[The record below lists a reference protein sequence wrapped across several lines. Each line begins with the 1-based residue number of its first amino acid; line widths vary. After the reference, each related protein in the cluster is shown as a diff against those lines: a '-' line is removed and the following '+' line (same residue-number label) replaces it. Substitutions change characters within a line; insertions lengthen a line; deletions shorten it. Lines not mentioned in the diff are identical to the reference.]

1 MREKTEWYS
10 QGKSS
15 PPTQVTVQMFSV
27 SLLSPLQRTFTI
39 AANGFREVIR
49 DRILYVI
56 GFFAVILALALRL
69 LPEISVGADGKI
81 FLDLGLAAT
90 ALLGAI
96 VAIFV
101 GTGLINK
108 EIEKRTVLVLIPKPI
123 SRAELIVGK
132 HLGLTAVVTAMV
144 AAMTALYLAMLAWAK
159 IPFSLASLLITQLF
173 LILELAVLIA
183 VALLF
188 GVFTS
193 SILATLLSFGVY
205 FMGHISRDLLKLGE
219 ITKNENIENLTR
231 SLYLVLPN
239 LERFNLKNEAVYG
252 ILPSPQELWSSA
264 LYGLLYIILLLT
276 LANLIFSRR
285 QF

>member
-1 MREKTEWYS
+1 MVNIFRIWA
-10 QGKSS
+10 
-15 PPTQVTVQMFSV
+15 
-27 SLLSPLQRTFTI
+27 I

-56 GFFAVILALALRL
+56 GFFAILMALALRI

-90 ALLGAI
+90 SLLGAI

-108 EIEKRTVLVLIPKPI
+108 EIEKRTVLVLIPKPL
-123 SRAELIVGK
+123 SRSELIIGK
-132 HLGLTAVVTAMV
+132 HLGLSGVLTAMLV
-144 AAMTALYLAMLAWAK
+144 IMTSIYLAMLAWAK
-159 IPFSLASLLITQLF
+159 IPFSPTAILISQGFLL
-173 LILELAVLIA
+173 LELAVLTAIA
-183 VALLF
+183 ILF

-219 ITKNENIENLTR
+219 ITKNANIETLTKY
-231 SLYLVLPN
+231 LYLVLPN

-252 ILPSPQELWSSA
+252 ILPTSGELWA
-264 LYGLLYIILLLT
+264 NLLYGILYITLMLT
-276 LANLIFSRR
+276 LANLIFTRR

>member
-1 MREKTEWYS
+1 MNLFRIWA
-10 QGKSS
+10 
-15 PPTQVTVQMFSV
+15 
-27 SLLSPLQRTFTI
+27 I

-56 GFFAVILALALRL
+56 GFFAIFLALALRL

-90 ALLGAI
+90 SLLGAI

-108 EIEKRTVLVLIPKPI
+108 EIEKKTVLVLIPKPI
-123 SRAELIVGK
+123 SRTEFIVGK
-132 HLGLTAVVTAMV
+132 HLGLSAVL
-144 AAMTALYLAMLAWAK
+144 AAMIAIMTVIYLGMLYWAK
-159 IPFSLASLLITQLF
+159 IPFSLSSILLSQGFLF
-173 LILELAVLIA
+173 LELAVLTA
-183 VALLF
+183 VAILF

-193 SILATLLSFGVY
+193 SILATLFSFGIY
-205 FMGHISRDLLKLGE
+205 FMGHMSKDLLKLGA
-219 ITKNENIENLTR
+219 ITKNENIETLTK

-239 LERFNLKNEAVYG
+239 LERFNLKNDAVYG
-252 ILPSPQELWSSA
+252 LLPASSELFSTL
-264 LYGLLYIILLLT
+264 LYGILYVIFLLT
-276 LANLIFSRR
+276 LANLIFARR

>member
-1 MREKTEWYS
+1 MNLFRIWA
-10 QGKSS
+10 
-15 PPTQVTVQMFSV
+15 
-27 SLLSPLQRTFTI
+27 I

-56 GFFAVILALALRL
+56 GFFAIFLALALRL

-90 ALLGAI
+90 SLLGAI

-108 EIEKRTVLVLIPKPI
+108 EIEKKTVLVLIPKPI
-123 SRAELIVGK
+123 SRTEFIVGK
-132 HLGLTAVVTAMV
+132 HLGLSAVL
-144 AAMTALYLAMLAWAK
+144 AAMIAIMTVIYLAMLYWAK
-159 IPFSLASLLITQLF
+159 IPFSLSSILLSQAFLF
-173 LILELAVLIA
+173 LELAVLTA
-183 VALLF
+183 VAILF

-193 SILATLLSFGVY
+193 SILATLFSFGIY
-205 FMGHISRDLLKLGE
+205 FMGHISKDLLKLGA
-219 ITKNENIENLTR
+219 ITKNDNIETLTK

-239 LERFNLKNEAVYG
+239 LERFNLKNDAVYG
-252 ILPSPQELWSSA
+252 LLPASSELFSTL
-264 LYGLLYIILLLT
+264 LYGILYIILLLT
-276 LANLIFSRR
+276 IANLIFARR

>member
-1 MREKTEWYS
+1 MNLFRIWA
-10 QGKSS
+10 
-15 PPTQVTVQMFSV
+15 
-27 SLLSPLQRTFTI
+27 I

-56 GFFAVILALALRL
+56 GFFAIFLALALRL

-90 ALLGAI
+90 SLLGAI

-108 EIEKRTVLVLIPKPI
+108 EIEKKTVLVLIPKPI
-123 SRAELIVGK
+123 SRTEFIVGK
-132 HLGLTAVVTAMV
+132 HLGLSAVL
-144 AAMTALYLAMLAWAK
+144 AAMIAIMTVIYLAMLYWAK
-159 IPFSLASLLITQLF
+159 IPFSLSSILLSQAFLF
-173 LILELAVLIA
+173 LELAVLTA
-183 VALLF
+183 VAILF

-193 SILATLLSFGVY
+193 SILATLFSFGIY
-205 FMGHISRDLLKLGE
+205 FMGHISKDLLKLGA
-219 ITKNENIENLTR
+219 ITKNENIETLTK

-239 LERFNLKNEAVYG
+239 LERFNLKNDAVYG
-252 ILPSPQELWSSA
+252 LLPASSELFSTL
-264 LYGLLYIILLLT
+264 LYGILYIILLLT
-276 LANLIFSRR
+276 IANLIFARR

>member
-1 MREKTEWYS
+1 MNLFRIWA
-10 QGKSS
+10 
-15 PPTQVTVQMFSV
+15 
-27 SLLSPLQRTFTI
+27 I

-56 GFFAVILALALRL
+56 GFFAIFLALALRL

-90 ALLGAI
+90 SLLGAI

-108 EIEKRTVLVLIPKPI
+108 EIEKKTVLVLIPKPI
-123 SRAELIVGK
+123 SRTEFIVGK
-132 HLGLTAVVTAMV
+132 HLGLSAVL
-144 AAMTALYLAMLAWAK
+144 AAMIAIMTVIYLAMLYWAK
-159 IPFSLASLLITQLF
+159 IPFSLSSILLSQAFLF
-173 LILELAVLIA
+173 LELAVLTA
-183 VALLF
+183 VAILF

-193 SILATLLSFGVY
+193 SILATLFSFGVY
-205 FMGHISRDLLKLGE
+205 FMGHISKDLLKLGA
-219 ITKNENIENLTR
+219 ITKNANIETLTK

-239 LERFNLKNEAVYG
+239 LERFNLKNDAVYG
-252 ILPSPQELWSSA
+252 LLPTSSELFSTF
-264 LYGLLYIILLLT
+264 LYGILYIVLLLT
-276 LANLIFSRR
+276 IANLIFARR

>member
-1 MREKTEWYS
+1 MVNICRIWA
-10 QGKSS
+10 
-15 PPTQVTVQMFSV
+15 
-27 SLLSPLQRTFTI
+27 I

-56 GFFAVILALALRL
+56 GFFAILMALALRI

-90 ALLGAI
+90 SLLGAI

-108 EIEKRTVLVLIPKPI
+108 EIDKRTVLVLIPKPL
-123 SRAELIVGK
+123 SRSEFIIGK
-132 HLGLTAVVTAMV
+132 HLGLSGVLTAMLV
-144 AAMTALYLAMLAWAK
+144 IMTSIYLVMLAWAK
-159 IPFSLASLLITQLF
+159 IPFSPTAILISQAFLL
-173 LILELAVLIA
+173 LELAVLTAIA
-183 VALLF
+183 ILF

-219 ITKNENIENLTR
+219 ITKNANIETLTKY
-231 SLYLVLPN
+231 LYLVLPN

-252 ILPSPQELWSSA
+252 ILPASGELWA
-264 LYGLLYIILLLT
+264 NLLYGILYIVLMLT
-276 LANLIFSRR
+276 LANLIFARR

>member
-1 MREKTEWYS
+1 MINLARVW
-10 QGKSS
+10 
-15 PPTQVTVQMFSV
+15 V
-27 SLLSPLQRTFTI
+27 I

-56 GFFAVILALALRL
+56 GFFAIVLGLALRL

-90 ALLGAI
+90 SLLGAI

-108 EIEKRTVLVLIPKPI
+108 EIEKRTVLVMIPKPI
-123 SRAELIVGK
+123 SRTEFIVGK
-132 HLGLTAVVTAMV
+132 HLGLSAVLTVMLV
-144 AAMTALYLAMLAWAK
+144 VMTTIYLIMLAWAD
-159 IPFSLASLLITQLF
+159 IDFSWSSILISQAFLF
-173 LILELAVLIA
+173 LELMLLTA
-183 VALLF
+183 VAILF

-219 ITKNENIENLTR
+219 ITENANVEQLTK

-252 ILPSPQELWSSA
+252 ILPDSATLWSN
-264 LYGLLYIILLLT
+264 LLYSIVYIVLLLT
-276 LANLIFSRR
+276 LSNLIFARR

>member
-1 MREKTEWYS
+1 MNLFRIWA
-10 QGKSS
+10 
-15 PPTQVTVQMFSV
+15 
-27 SLLSPLQRTFTI
+27 I

-56 GFFAVILALALRL
+56 GFFAIFLALALRL

-90 ALLGAI
+90 SLLGAI

-108 EIEKRTVLVLIPKPI
+108 EIEKKTVLVLIPKPI
-123 SRAELIVGK
+123 SRTEFIVGK
-132 HLGLTAVVTAMV
+132 HLGLSAVLAVMIAI
-144 AAMTALYLAMLAWAK
+144 MTIIYLGMLYWAK
-159 IPFSLASLLITQLF
+159 ISFSLSSILLSQAFLF
-173 LILELAVLIA
+173 LELAVLTA
-183 VALLF
+183 VAILF

-193 SILATLLSFGVY
+193 SILATLFSFGIY
-205 FMGHISRDLLKLGE
+205 FMGHISKDLLKLGA
-219 ITKNENIENLTR
+219 ITKNENIETLTK

-239 LERFNLKNEAVYG
+239 LERFNLKNDAVYG
-252 ILPSPQELWSSA
+252 LLPASSELFSTL
-264 LYGLLYIILLLT
+264 LYGILYVVFLLT
-276 LANLIFSRR
+276 LANLIFARR

>member
-1 MREKTEWYS
+1 MIVKIMVNIFRIWA
-10 QGKSS
+10 
-15 PPTQVTVQMFSV
+15 
-27 SLLSPLQRTFTI
+27 I

-56 GFFAVILALALRL
+56 GFFAILMALALRL

-90 ALLGAI
+90 SLLGAI

-108 EIEKRTVLVLIPKPI
+108 EIEKRTVLVLIPKPL
-123 SRAELIVGK
+123 SRSELIIGK
-132 HLGLTAVVTAMV
+132 HLGLAGVLAVMLVV
-144 AAMTALYLAMLAWAK
+144 MTSIYLVMLAWAK
-159 IPFSLASLLITQLF
+159 IPFSWTSILISQFFLL
-173 LILELAVLIA
+173 LELAVLTAIA
-183 VALLF
+183 ILF

-219 ITKNENIENLTR
+219 ITENANIEALTKN
-231 SLYLVLPN
+231 LYLVLPN

-252 ILPSPQELWSSA
+252 ILPPSSELWA
-264 LYGLLYIILLLT
+264 NLLYGILYIVLMLT
-276 LANLIFSRR
+276 LANLVFARR

>member
-1 MREKTEWYS
+1 MNLFRIWA
-10 QGKSS
+10 
-15 PPTQVTVQMFSV
+15 
-27 SLLSPLQRTFTI
+27 I

-56 GFFAVILALALRL
+56 GFFAIFLALALRL

-90 ALLGAI
+90 SLLGAI

-108 EIEKRTVLVLIPKPI
+108 EIEKKTVLVLIPKPI
-123 SRAELIVGK
+123 SRTEFIVGK
-132 HLGLTAVVTAMV
+132 HLGLSAVL
-144 AAMTALYLAMLAWAK
+144 AAMIAIMTVIYLGMLYWAK
-159 IPFSLASLLITQLF
+159 IPFSLSSILLSQAFLF
-173 LILELAVLIA
+173 LELAVLTA
-183 VALLF
+183 VSILF

-193 SILATLLSFGVY
+193 SILATLFSFGIY
-205 FMGHISRDLLKLGE
+205 FMGHISKDLLKLGA
-219 ITKNENIENLTR
+219 ITKNANIETLTK

-239 LERFNLKNEAVYG
+239 LERFNLKNDAVYG
-252 ILPSPQELWSSA
+252 LLPASSELFSTF
-264 LYGLLYIILLLT
+264 LYGILYIVFLLT

>member
-1 MREKTEWYS
+1 MNLFRIWA
-10 QGKSS
+10 
-15 PPTQVTVQMFSV
+15 
-27 SLLSPLQRTFTI
+27 I

-56 GFFAVILALALRL
+56 GFFAIFLALALRL

-90 ALLGAI
+90 SLLGAI

-108 EIEKRTVLVLIPKPI
+108 EIEKKTVLVLIPKPI
-123 SRAELIVGK
+123 SRTEFIVGK
-132 HLGLTAVVTAMV
+132 HLGLSAVL
-144 AAMTALYLAMLAWAK
+144 AAMIAIMTVIYLAMLYWAK
-159 IPFSLASLLITQLF
+159 IPFSLSSILLSQAFLF
-173 LILELAVLIA
+173 LELAVLTA
-183 VALLF
+183 VAILF

-193 SILATLLSFGVY
+193 SILATLFSFGIY
-205 FMGHISRDLLKLGE
+205 FMGHISKDLLKLGA
-219 ITKNENIENLTR
+219 ITKNANIETLTK

-239 LERFNLKNEAVYG
+239 LERFNLKNDAVYG
-252 ILPSPQELWSSA
+252 LLPTSSELFSTF
-264 LYGLLYIILLLT
+264 LYGILYIVLLLT
-276 LANLIFSRR
+276 IANLIFSRR